1 MRSFRHIA
9 FIRLLCA
16 CLLSVTAVT
25 QADDFIVQ
33 SHRGAGVL
41 AAENT
46 IAAFELGWSLGTL
59 PEADIRTTADG
70 VIVAF
75 HDADFSR
82 VVHGASP
89 ELKKKGVQ
97 NIRFEEL
104 SKLEVGAENPDG
116 FQRRKVSTMAE
127 VFDTM
132 KGRPDRRLYLDIKQ
146 VSLPAL
152 AALAKEHQVA
162 PQVILA
168 STKME
173 VIHEWKTLLP
183 DSHTLHWMGGKEA
196 DLEARLDALE
206 KDGFKD
212 VTQVQIHVRQ
222 APGREDWSSFV
233 PSEAFMRKTGE
244 RLKKHGVLYQSLPWG
259 ANSPGIY
266 EKLLDLGVQS
276 FATDHPDVVMPLMR
290 KRFGKA
296 QADVFLKNGVT
307 AHRGSSLEHPENTL
321 AAFQHALELGV
332 DWIELD
338 LFMTADGKIVV
349 THDATTKRVGDKD
362 LTVNNS
368 TYAQLR
374 EVDVATEFRRTNK
387 LDDKACPPAHMPLL
401 SEVLKLIQGQSHTRA
416 SLQPKDGCTASAI
429 ELIQEHKAAAWVGF
443 NDGSLEKMALVKK
456 LQPSIPV
463 FWDRPANSDLEQDI
477 LTAKKHSFEA
487 LVIEHRGITQ
497 ERIRQCQQAGF
508 EVGAWTVNDEA
519 DMRRFLGWGIDRLYT
534 DNPRLLFSLKK
545 TAQAK

>member
-1 MRSFRHIA
+1 MRSFRHTA
-9 FIRLLCA
+9 CIRLLCA
-16 CLLSVTAVT
+16 SLLSVA
-25 QADDFIVQ
+25 ALAEAEDFIVQ

-46 IAAFELGWSLGTL
+46 IAAFDLGWSLGTI

-82 VVHGASP
+82 VVHGASA
-89 ELKKKGVQ
+89 ELQKKGVQ
-97 NIRFEEL
+97 DISFDEL

-152 AALAKEHQVA
+152 AALAKEHHVA

-222 APGREDWSSFV
+222 APGREDWSGFV

-276 FATDHPDVVMPLMR
+276 FATDHPDVVMPLML
-290 KRFGKA
+290 KRFGK
-296 QADVFLKNGVT
+296 
-307 AHRGSSLEHPENTL
+307 
-321 AAFQHALELGV
+321 
-332 DWIELD
+332 
-338 LFMTADGKIVV
+338 
-349 THDATTKRVGDKD
+349 KR
-362 LTVNNS
+362 
-368 TYAQLR
+368 
-374 EVDVATEFRRTNK
+374 
-387 LDDKACPPAHMPLL
+387 
-401 SEVLKLIQGQSHTRA
+401 
-416 SLQPKDGCTASAI
+416 
-429 ELIQEHKAAAWVGF
+429 QE
-443 NDGSLEKMALVKK
+443 
-456 LQPSIPV
+456 
-463 FWDRPANSDLEQDI
+463 
-477 LTAKKHSFEA
+477 
-487 LVIEHRGITQ
+487 
-497 ERIRQCQQAGF
+497 
-508 EVGAWTVNDEA
+508 
-519 DMRRFLGWGIDRLYT
+519 
-534 DNPRLLFSLKK
+534 
-545 TAQAK
+545 